1 MAQAQLAA
9 DALVQAVL
17 QAFEA
22 MQQFLQRHRFLVVV
36 GGADPH
42 GLDHFLAAIVTGEDD
57 RFEEPAVA
65 GDFLEALDQADT
77 VVLPQVE
84 VADDQADVRR
94 PEAGD
99 RRLPVGAGY
108 ATVATVFQQFA
119 EFRGHLGFIIDDQDA
134 EMPRGRFVH
143 GHTLHLLILFLTGTC
158 IGMQPYR
165 MVLAISI

>member
-1 MAQAQLAA
+1 M
-9 DALVQAVL
+9 
-17 QAFEA
+17 
-22 MQQFLQRHRFLVVV
+22 
-36 GGADPH
+36 
-42 GLDHFLAAIVTGEDD
+42 TGEDD

-84 VADDQADVRR
+84 VADDQADVRVGL
-94 PEAGD
+94 EAGD

-143 GHTLHLLILFLTGTC
+143 GHTLHLLILFLTGD
-158 IGMQPYR
+158 
-165 MVLAISI
+165 VHWNAAIPNGISHKHIVAK